1 MKLFVWIVSVRFIDL
16 SKTHSQPFLS
26 FLPSQAGSECQRTT
40 EPYPHLLGTNW
51 SFPKNLQ
58 DLTCPPSQESKAFN
72 QKMDE
77 PLILSASPPWM
88 LASKPWRADELAV
101 IILYHTILCRHHVIF
116 GCLGEDRVGGRDQ
129 LSQTLISPPPYYAAS
144 TRKSSLDHDML
155 HQDILHQGGR
165 SWQAFGERKKCLQF
179 FRRTRI
185 C

>member
-1 MKLFVWIVSVRFIDL
+1 MPNHILTVINFHNFIMKETD
-16 SKTHSQPFLS
+16 
-26 FLPSQAGSECQRTT
+26 
-40 EPYPHLLGTNW
+40 W
-51 SFPKNLQ
+51 SFPENLQ
-58 DLTCPPSQESKAFN
+58 DWTCPPSQESKAFN

-155 HQDILHQGGR
+155 HQDILHHIILHQNI
-165 SWQAFGERKKCLQF
+165 LQHVILHQSIMDHIMLHNDELQWTCSMIYRF
-179 FRRTRI
+179 SH
-185 C
+185 